1 MEVFFLIFQKFFR
14 HPPRPPHRGGE
25 QAEKRPN
32 FVRQPQK
39 DGQNQAA
46 QGEKIDAAAQGR
58 GGHVVDAHLSV
69 VPQQGQ
75 GEQPR
80 RGRQPEQQVQ
90 QKGQRG
96 QPKAPAQGAHSVI
109 DQAQQNPQQ
118 APLPK
123 DRRLAQNIHMHGQRS
138 SRARKPPRPPAASS
152 S

>member
-1 MEVFFLIFQKFFR
+1 MFFSNFQKIFCL
-14 HPPRPPHRGGE
+14 PPRQPDRGRKQPEHRLYPPGQPEQRG
-25 QAEKRPN
+25 QH
-32 FVRQPQK
+32 
-39 DGQNQAA
+39 QAA
-46 QGEKIDAAAQGR
+46 EGEEVQPAPQRRRRHMINAHLPVVGQQGEGK
-58 GGHVVDAHLSV
+58 
-69 VPQQGQ
+69 
-75 GEQPR
+75 QPR
-80 RGRQPEQQVQ
+80 RGPQPEQQVQ

>member
-1 MEVFFLIFQKFFR
+1 MFFSNFQKFFCL
-14 HPPRPPHRGGE
+14 PPRQPDRGRKQPEYRLYPPGQPEQRG
-25 QAEKRPN
+25 QH
-32 FVRQPQK
+32 
-39 DGQNQAA
+39 QAA
-46 QGEKIDAAAQGR
+46 EGEEVQPAPQRRRRHMINAHLPVVGQQGEGK
-58 GGHVVDAHLSV
+58 
-69 VPQQGQ
+69 
-75 GEQPR
+75 QPR
-80 RGRQPEQQVQ
+80 RGPQPEQQVQ

>member
-1 MEVFFLIFQKFFR
+1 MFFSNFQKIFCL
-14 HPPRPPHRGGE
+14 PPRQPDRGRKQPEHRLYPPGQPEQRG
-25 QAEKRPN
+25 QH
-32 FVRQPQK
+32 
-39 DGQNQAA
+39 QAA
-46 QGEKIDAAAQGR
+46 EGEEVQPAPQRRRRHMINAHLPVVGQQGEGKQPGR
-58 GGHVVDAHLSV
+58 
-69 VPQQGQ
+69 VP
-75 GEQPR
+75 
-80 RGRQPEQQVQ
+80 QPEQQVQ